1 MVNVGSVQSHR
12 AQAVDMGWTY
22 ATSKGAVTAMS
33 RRMALDL
40 SSHGIRVNSISPGY
54 TWTAMVMLHML
65 LVWMLNCVSLS
76 TLYILL
82 LLLLLLARSLT
93 HALTHSRTHAI
104 TYSLTHSCTHALSY
118 SRTHALTHSRTRAL
132 THSLTPSLALAP
144 SLVRSFVCSFLVRSF
159 VHLSVHSLG
168 LSVKVNR

>member
-1 MVNVGSVQSHR
+1 MVIVGSVQSHR

-82 LLLLLLARSLT
+82 LLLLLLARSLA
-93 HALTHSRTHAI
+93 H
-104 TYSLTHSCTHALSY
+104 SLTHSLP
-118 SRTHALTHSRTRAL
+118 HALTHSRTRAL
-132 THSLTPSLALAP
+132 THSLPS
-144 SLVRSFVCSFLVRSF
+144 SLPRFCSFLRSLLRLLVPRSFIRSFVRTFPRS
-159 VHLSVHSLG
+159 LSES
-168 LSVKVNR
+168 K

>member
-82 LLLLLLARSLT
+82 LLLLLLARSLA
-93 HALTHSRTHAI
+93 H
-104 TYSLTHSCTHALSY
+104 SLTHSLI
-118 SRTHALTHSRTRAL
+118 HALTHSRTRAL
-132 THSLTPSLALAP
+132 THSLPPSLLLLPSFAP
-144 SLVRSFVCSFLVRSF
+144 SFARSSFVYSFICWYIP
-159 VHLSVHSLG
+159 SVSQ
-168 LSVKVNR
+168 

>member
-82 LLLLLLARSLT
+82 LLLLLLARSLA
-93 HALTHSRTHAI
+93 H
-104 TYSLTHSCTHALSY
+104 SLTHSLP
-118 SRTHALTHSRTRAL
+118 HALTHSRTRAL
-132 THSLTPSLALAP
+132 THSLPS
-144 SLVRSFVCSFLVRSF
+144 SLPRFCSFLRSLLRLLVPRSFIRSFVRTFPRS
-159 VHLSVHSLG
+159 LSES
-168 LSVKVNR
+168 K